1 MQKNANEKRAK
12 KIESVHEK
20 QDNSD
25 TEKKADKQLT
35 SAVAYLSLSNLN
47 LLDQLESKKLQKRRE
62 KKRWAKQARQVDLCI
77 QKTLE

>member
-47 LLDQLESKKLQKRRE
+47 LLD
-62 KKRWAKQARQVDLCI
+62 
-77 QKTLE
+77 